1 MGFVQFHFHLSSI
14 RWFLPL
20 LLGNRQQRSQASAVM
35 VFARLPSFSAAF
47 EFGFLLQIKEEA
59 ALAAALNDYLSSRS
73 YLAGF
78 GPSQADRAAWALLR
92 RPPHSG
98 LVHALR
104 WYRHVAALRRD
115 AHPES
120 SRE

>member
-1 MGFVQFHFHLSSI
+1 MAFIQLHFDGSSI
-14 RWFLPL
+14 GWILPL
-20 LLGNRQQRSQASAVM
+20 LPGNGQQRSQAPAVM

-78 GPSQADRAAWALLR
+78 SPSQADRTALALLR
-92 RPPHSG
+92 RPPDSR

-104 WYRHVAALRRD
+104 WYRHVAALQRD
-115 AHPES
+115 ADPES